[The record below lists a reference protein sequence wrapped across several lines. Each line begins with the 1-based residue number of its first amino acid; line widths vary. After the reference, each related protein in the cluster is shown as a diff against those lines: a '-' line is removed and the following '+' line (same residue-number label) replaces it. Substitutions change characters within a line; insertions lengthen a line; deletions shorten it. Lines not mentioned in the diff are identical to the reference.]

1 MANRQKIAPMGLAG
15 VMAQR
20 GLQTTLTVPGKRF
33 VAGNGGLETAG
44 LLVDAGKKMAEE
56 RLETEKQRQA
66 MEAAASLRASRQAME
81 AAETPEQLRE
91 IATTAEKSLPAQ
103 FGSEN
108 SGKAFWQEHGDKIL
122 EANRADTAK
131 IAAMK
136 QADFGRNSLR
146 SMLADN
152 QNLLAETAEPV
163 QAEKLLEMGTG
174 EIERTPFLTPED
186 KQFYRDGY
194 LKTGILNLA
203 LNSPETAEAAA
214 DRYFPGDSDGIK
226 ARIAETRR
234 LNEEGAKRQQERER
248 QRSYLAA
255 YGDAQSLWQKRERG
269 EISPAQYYVLSADTN
284 PEMLWGDGE
293 DRSPAPL
300 ADAYRLVRKMNEGES
315 LSAEEVRDA
324 GNSLISAYRHSELGL
339 EETAAL
345 QNQLVAAQQGG
356 NASELIFD
364 RAVDELADRAF
375 MRDIPAGAE
384 QYTPYGRELMEH
396 KAKLAFDIYQN
407 YYGRKTALAEEF
419 TAQGGQMTPAAAK
432 KIGRQALAETAAE
445 LNLKETPGDAPSFG
459 ELRRTLK
466 SSYSGSGERRIWERF
481 AKEAPYAEDKTAVMR
496 RIATEEQK
504 RELSYPQ
511 FETYDEVMQAGLAP
525 GDRFYFK
532 GRLAVM
538 KG

>member
-214 DRYFPGDSDGIK
+214 DRYFPGDNDGIK

-269 EISPAQYYVLSADTN
+269 GNFSGAILCAFRRYQSRNAVGRRRRPLSGTAC
-284 PEMLWGDGE
+284 
-293 DRSPAPL
+293 R
-300 ADAYRLVRKMNEGES
+300 RL
-315 LSAEEVRDA
+315 
-324 GNSLISAYRHSELGL
+324 
-339 EETAAL
+339 
-345 QNQLVAAQQGG
+345 
-356 NASELIFD
+356 
-364 RAVDELADRAF
+364 
-375 MRDIPAGAE
+375 PAGAE
-384 QYTPYGRELMEH
+384 
-396 KAKLAFDIYQN
+396 N
-407 YYGRKTALAEEF
+407 
-419 TAQGGQMTPAAAK
+419 
-432 KIGRQALAETAAE
+432 
-445 LNLKETPGDAPSFG
+445 
-459 ELRRTLK
+459 
-466 SSYSGSGERRIWERF
+466 ERRGKPQRRRS
-481 AKEAPYAEDKTAVMR
+481 ARCGKQPY
-496 RIATEEQK
+496 Q
-504 RELSYPQ
+504 
-511 FETYDEVMQAGLAP
+511 
-525 GDRFYFK
+525 
-532 GRLAVM
+532 RLPA
-538 KG
+538 

>member
-1 MANRQKIAPMGLAG
+1 
-15 VMAQR
+15 
-20 GLQTTLTVPGKRF
+20 
-33 VAGNGGLETAG
+33 
-44 LLVDAGKKMAEE
+44 
-56 RLETEKQRQA
+56 

-203 LNSPETAEAAA
+203 LNSPET
-214 DRYFPGDSDGIK
+214 
-226 ARIAETRR
+226 RR

-324 GNSLISAYRHSELGL
+324 GNSLISAYRHNELGL

-538 KG
+538 KAGNN

>member
-203 LNSPETAEAAA
+203 LNSPETA
-214 DRYFPGDSDGIK
+214 
-226 ARIAETRR
+226 
-234 LNEEGAKRQQERER
+234 
-248 QRSYLAA
+248 
-255 YGDAQSLWQKRERG
+255 
-269 EISPAQYYVLSADTN
+269 
-284 PEMLWGDGE
+284 
-293 DRSPAPL
+293 
-300 ADAYRLVRKMNEGES
+300 
-315 LSAEEVRDA
+315 
-324 GNSLISAYRHSELGL
+324 
-339 EETAAL
+339 
-345 QNQLVAAQQGG
+345 
-356 NASELIFD
+356 
-364 RAVDELADRAF
+364 
-375 MRDIPAGAE
+375 
-384 QYTPYGRELMEH
+384 
-396 KAKLAFDIYQN
+396 
-407 YYGRKTALAEEF
+407 
-419 TAQGGQMTPAAAK
+419 
-432 KIGRQALAETAAE
+432 
-445 LNLKETPGDAPSFG
+445 
-459 ELRRTLK
+459 
-466 SSYSGSGERRIWERF
+466 
-481 AKEAPYAEDKTAVMR
+481 
-496 RIATEEQK
+496 
-504 RELSYPQ
+504 
-511 FETYDEVMQAGLAP
+511 
-525 GDRFYFK
+525 
-532 GRLAVM
+532 
-538 KG
+538 

>member
-203 LNSPETAEAAA
+203 LNSPETAEKFSGLCASIGVDFKQHGRIESFRDMGGEFLKISADYGVVLLNDSQAGIVSPSKYSGYITFGLPVLYLGPKGTNAWRVCAEFGAGITACGFPQLDECVRLVSDKDNQRLCASHARAAA
-214 DRYFPGDSDGIK
+214 EYFSAKQADMLAK
-226 ARIAETRR
+226 AVLDIS
-234 LNEEGAKRQQERER
+234 EE
-248 QRSYLAA
+248 
-255 YGDAQSLWQKRERG
+255 
-269 EISPAQYYVLSADTN
+269 
-284 PEMLWGDGE
+284 
-293 DRSPAPL
+293 
-300 ADAYRLVRKMNEGES
+300 
-315 LSAEEVRDA
+315 
-324 GNSLISAYRHSELGL
+324 
-339 EETAAL
+339 
-345 QNQLVAAQQGG
+345 
-356 NASELIFD
+356 
-364 RAVDELADRAF
+364 
-375 MRDIPAGAE
+375 
-384 QYTPYGRELMEH
+384 
-396 KAKLAFDIYQN
+396 
-407 YYGRKTALAEEF
+407 
-419 TAQGGQMTPAAAK
+419 
-432 KIGRQALAETAAE
+432 
-445 LNLKETPGDAPSFG
+445 PSG
-459 ELRRTLK
+459 K
-466 SSYSGSGERRIWERF
+466 
-481 AKEAPYAEDKTAVMR
+481 
-496 RIATEEQK
+496 
-504 RELSYPQ
+504 
-511 FETYDEVMQAGLAP
+511 
-525 GDRFYFK
+525 
-532 GRLAVM
+532 
-538 KG
+538 

>member
-203 LNSPETAEAAA
+203 LNSPET
-214 DRYFPGDSDGIK
+214 
-226 ARIAETRR
+226 RR

-293 DRSPAPL
+293 DRSPGTACR
-300 ADAYRLVRKMNEGES
+300 RL
-315 LSAEEVRDA
+315 
-324 GNSLISAYRHSELGL
+324 
-339 EETAAL
+339 
-345 QNQLVAAQQGG
+345 
-356 NASELIFD
+356 
-364 RAVDELADRAF
+364 
-375 MRDIPAGAE
+375 PAGAE
-384 QYTPYGRELMEH
+384 
-396 KAKLAFDIYQN
+396 N
-407 YYGRKTALAEEF
+407 
-419 TAQGGQMTPAAAK
+419 
-432 KIGRQALAETAAE
+432 
-445 LNLKETPGDAPSFG
+445 
-459 ELRRTLK
+459 
-466 SSYSGSGERRIWERF
+466 ERRGKPQRRRS
-481 AKEAPYAEDKTAVMR
+481 ARCGKQPY
-496 RIATEEQK
+496 Q
-504 RELSYPQ
+504 
-511 FETYDEVMQAGLAP
+511 
-525 GDRFYFK
+525 
-532 GRLAVM
+532 RLPA
-538 KG
+538 

>member
-20 GLQTTLTVPGKRF
+20 GLPPTLPVPGKRF
-33 VAGNGGLETAG
+33 VAGNCGLETAG

-324 GNSLISAYRHSELGL
+324 GNSLTGITNSVWKKRRHC
-339 EETAAL
+339 
-345 QNQLVAAQQGG
+345 
-356 NASELIFD
+356 
-364 RAVDELADRAF
+364 
-375 MRDIPAGAE
+375 
-384 QYTPYGRELMEH
+384 
-396 KAKLAFDIYQN
+396 
-407 YYGRKTALAEEF
+407 KTSWW
-419 TAQGGQMTPAAAK
+419 
-432 KIGRQALAETAAE
+432 RRSRAETRP
-445 LNLKETPGDAPSFG
+445 NLFLTERLTNWRTEPLCAIFPPGRNSIP
-459 ELRRTLK
+459 RTGA
-466 SSYSGSGERRIWERF
+466 S
-481 AKEAPYAEDKTAVMR
+481 
-496 RIATEEQK
+496 
-504 RELSYPQ
+504 
-511 FETYDEVMQAGLAP
+511 
-525 GDRFYFK
+525 
-532 GRLAVM
+532 
-538 KG
+538 